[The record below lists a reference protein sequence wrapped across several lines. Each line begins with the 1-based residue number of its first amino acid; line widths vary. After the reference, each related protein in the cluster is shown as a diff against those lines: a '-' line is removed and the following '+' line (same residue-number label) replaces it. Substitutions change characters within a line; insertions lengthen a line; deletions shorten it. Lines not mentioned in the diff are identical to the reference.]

1 MLWDPLLKILQRSKV
16 TLAAVGFGAGNPD
29 LGGTEADAGNHCSW
43 ERGKPLQGL
52 FHGFSE

>member
-29 LGGTEADAGNHCSW
+29 LGGTEADAGNRCTW